1 MSKARVSVVKRPR
14 RHRERRRL
22 VAASGGALS
31 IAVASAL
38 SVANFAGVDMA
49 AAAVSGAQSFLELMH
64 RRSPG
69 VRTQAHLTKIK
80 HKQHRVLAERSL
92 PELPEIPAIAPVPPT
107 VDLFAPAL
115 QPVLAAFPETPVLAA
130 AYPAP
135 LFFVPPIGAVFAPP
149 PPGGSAG
156 PPGGPPQQPPPEQP
170 PPGQPPAVPE
180 PGTWA
185 MMILGF
191 GLTGWALRRAGRTG
205 PALVHSR
212 RG

>member
-1 MSKARVSVVKRPR
+1 MSKARVSDVKRVR

-22 VAASGGALS
+22 LAASGGALS

-38 SVANFAGVDMA
+38 SVANFAGVDVA
-49 AAAVSGAQSFLELMH
+49 AAAISKAQSFLELMH

-92 PELPEIPAIAPVPPT
+92 PELPEIPAIAPVPPA
-107 VDLFAPAL
+107 VDIFAPPL
-115 QPVLAAFPETPVLAA
+115 QPALAAFPEAPVLAAA

-156 PPGGPPQQPPPEQP
+156 PPSGPPEQP

-191 GLTGWALRRAGRTG
+191 GLTGWALRRAGRAG
-205 PALVHSR
+205 PALVPRLH
-212 RG
+212 G